1 MISPEAFGTGLAKG
15 SSSLLK
21 GTLGGVMS
29 AASSVT
35 NSASKAMATASG
47 DESFVASQAAARSA
61 HQPEHLADGLKMGVH
76 ALGSSLFSGVT
87 GVFLD
92 PLAGAKKE
100 GLLGFGKGL
109 AKGIAGVVFKP
120 LSGVLDL
127 TTNTLKG
134 IGPSNAGSTAERNMS
149 TMLLP
154 FFCVTLSNRPLTPF
168 FPFCTLFFL
177 FAAGNTASY
186 LLDGPLEELKAVRPK
201 RFIERSGVI
210 QPYDL
215 ALAAAH
221 DKRWQQSRDDK
232 EKNKKEAKE
241 AKLKTAA

>member
-134 IGPSNAGSTAERNMS
+134 IGPSNARSAAEREH
-149 TMLLP
+149 
-154 FFCVTLSNRPLTPF
+154 C
-168 FPFCTLFFL
+168 
-177 FAAGNTASY
+177 
-186 LLDGPLEELKAVRPK
+186 
-201 RFIERSGVI
+201 
-210 QPYDL
+210 
-215 ALAAAH
+215 AAAFLLCDSFQPAISLSLLCSVCLLQATPRH
-221 DKRWQQSRDDK
+221 TCLTARWRS
-232 EKNKKEAKE
+232 
-241 AKLKTAA
+241 

>member
-134 IGPSNAGSTAERNMS
+134 IGPSTARGHNKQHATRVLS
-149 TMLLP
+149 SVSAFLL
-154 FFCVTLSNRPLTPF
+154 FNRPLVLVSFSPSC
-168 FPFCTLFFL
+168 PLFCSASFCCRQHRIVP
-177 FAAGNTASY
+177 AGRPSGGAEGRPSEA
-186 LLDGPLEELKAVRPK
+186 LHRAQRRHSAV
-201 RFIERSGVI
+201 
-210 QPYDL
+210 
-215 ALAAAH
+215 
-221 DKRWQQSRDDK
+221 
-232 EKNKKEAKE
+232 
-241 AKLKTAA
+241 